1 MDDKQRLKSNREFRN
16 VYDTGKSFANK
27 YLVIFFVKNNLDK
40 NRIGIA
46 TTKKIGNSVVRN
58 KIRRRIKESYRLNTN
73 KVKQGYDIV
82 FLSRV
87 NAKNANYK
95 EIESAL
101 LHLVKISGLSKKG
114 E

>member
-27 YLVIFFVKNNLDK
+27 YLVVFFVKNNLDN
-40 NRIGIA
+40 NRVGVA

-58 KIRRRIKESYRLNTN
+58 KIRRRIKESYRLNIN

-101 LHLVKISGLSKKG
+101 LHLVKISGLLKKG